1 MDSPKCR
8 GVATGFLAEVGRAE
22 DLIAQFP
29 ESAPEI
35 LPGIRKRVLRKF
47 PYSLI
52 YTIERDEPRRIGS
65 WLLRRSELGTR
76 MALRLGSREPFTW
89 GGLVRRVYRRLHAAR
104 QSGALAGYFGT
115 LRRPL
120 HDLSSDKSRL

>member
-1 MDSPKCR
+1 MIVVKYHEAAEDELLTEVGYLELRASGLGR
-8 GVATGFLAEVGRAE
+8 RFLAEVGRAE

-52 YTIERDEPRRIGS
+52 WIERDE
-65 WLLRRSELGTR
+65 LLILAV
-76 MALRLGSREPFTW
+76 ALPS
-89 GGLVRRVYRRLHAAR
+89 
-104 QSGALAGYFGT
+104 
-115 LRRPL
+115 RRPGYWAG
-120 HDLSSDKSRL
+120 RA

>member
-1 MDSPKCR
+1 MIVVKYHEAAEDELLTEVGYLELRASGLGR
-8 GVATGFLAEVGRAE
+8 RFLAEVGRAE

-52 YTIERDEPRRIGS
+52 YTIERDE
-65 WLLRRSELGTR
+65 LLI
-76 MALRLGSREPFTW
+76 
-89 GGLVRRVYRRLHAAR
+89 
-104 QSGALAGYFGT
+104 LAVAHHS
-115 LRRPL
+115 RRPGYWAG
-120 HDLSSDKSRL
+120 RA